1 MLTAFAIDIGQ
12 IERDVS
18 STGLSIVR
26 PSETFLPLCEA
37 ARGDYLAAFKAARVQ
52 PPKKAFRPSDLVAR
66 PWRKFAI
73 GSKNGVGES
82 YAQLLQTTYFNP
94 TGSSHPSLNRLFE
107 VIIAVRNQ
115 LMKVAPDFG
124 SDPPRHGYWNACR
137 VHHYPRGGGFMM
149 IHCDTYF
156 PVRLGE
162 LPFYQVM
169 APLSTKGL
177 NFSEG
182 GGIIVNRQGERLN
195 TDEVAGLG
203 SLVVCDGRGQHG
215 VEDVDPGLTC
225 EHAVDAPHA
234 TRMPGGDARR
244 RGSCDPKLTGVRY
257 RSNALLCS
265 RLTDRGD
272 RAAQVLGPD
281 RLRHV
286 IVHAGRQASFPVTM
300 HRMRGHRD
308 DPRMS
313 AHRPPVRPDCGRRI
327 EPVHL
332 RHLDIHEDGVEVPG
346 GRGGDSG
353 HAVADDG
360 HVVAIAFQ

>member
-26 PSETFLPLCEA
+26 PAETFLPLCEA

-52 PPKKAFRPSDLVAR
+52 PPKKAFRPSDLVAG

-82 YAQLLQTTYFNP
+82 YAQLLQTMYFDP
-94 TGSSHPSLNRLFE
+94 TGSSHPSLSRLFE
-107 VIIAVRNQ
+107 IIIAVRNQ

-156 PVRLGE
+156 PVRLGG

-177 NFSEG
+177 DFSEG

-203 SLVVCDGRGQHG
+203 SLVVFDGRVQHG
-215 VEDVDPGLTC
+215 VEDVDPH
-225 EHAVDAPHA
+225 E
-234 TRMPGGDARR
+234 
-244 RGSCDPKLTGVRY
+244 
-257 RSNALLCS
+257 
-265 RLTDRGD
+265 
-272 RAAQVLGPD
+272 
-281 RLRHV
+281 
-286 IVHAGRQASFPVTM
+286 I
-300 HRMRGHRD
+300 MRFD
-308 DPRMS
+308 D
-313 AHRPPVRPDCGRRI
+313 
-327 EPVHL
+327 E
-332 RHLDIHEDGVEVPG
+332 G
-346 GRGGDSG
+346 GRL
-353 HAVADDG
+353 A
-360 HVVAIAFQ
+360 AFANLYLTQA